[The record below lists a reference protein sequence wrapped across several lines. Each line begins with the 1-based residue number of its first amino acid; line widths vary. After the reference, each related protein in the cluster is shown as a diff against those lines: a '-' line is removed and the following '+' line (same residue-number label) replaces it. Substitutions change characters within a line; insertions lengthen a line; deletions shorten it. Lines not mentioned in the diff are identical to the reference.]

1 MGDIPNRPFRE
12 FDDASTEFSPA
23 PSAAPS
29 APGSLQM
36 QFLGVDEVQLNWS
49 DAADSELGY
58 IVEESTNGATF
69 GIVAEL
75 PAGST
80 STTVSVSSGV
90 EDVVLRVSAY
100 NALGDSA
107 AASDVDLLAPDSW
120 RYRTFGST
128 TSSNSQ
134 WTADADNDGS
144 PTVWEYAFATDPL
157 DSNSTDRINGE
168 LFDAGTNT
176 WLQIVVPRDNRRTVS
191 IEGRVSTNLTD
202 WAIGAPSTIEVHN
215 TSTNLILR
223 SAMPV
228 ENEPAQFLAVEI
240 MFPQ

>member
-1 MGDIPNRPFRE
+1 MCAGISSGPFRE

-36 QFLGVDEVQLNWS
+36 QFLGVDEIQLDWS

-58 IVEESTNGATF
+58 IVEVSTNGANF

-107 AASDVDLLAPDSW
+107 AATDVDLLAPDPW

-134 WTADADNDGS
+134 WTADADHDGS

-157 DSNSTDRINGE
+157 DSNSWNRVDGE
-168 LFDAGTNT
+168 LSTDGTNT
-176 WLQIVVPRDNRRTVS
+176 WLQIMVPRDNRRAVS
-191 IEGRVSTNLTD
+191 IDGRVSTNLSD
-202 WAIGAPSTIEVHN
+202 WAVGAPETEIAADTDTQLTIRST
-215 TSTNLILR
+215 T
-223 SAMPV
+223 PV
-228 ENEPAQFLAVEI
+228 ENKPAQFMGAEI
-240 MFPQ
+240 SIP

>member
-1 MGDIPNRPFRE
+1 
-12 FDDASTEFSPA
+12 
-23 PSAAPS
+23 
-29 APGSLQM
+29 
-36 QFLGVDEVQLNWS
+36 
-49 DAADSELGY
+49 
-58 IVEESTNGATF
+58 
-69 GIVAEL
+69 
-75 PAGST
+75 
-80 STTVSVSSGV
+80 V

-157 DSNSTDRINGE
+157 DSNSTDRINGD
-168 LFDAGTNT
+168 LLDAGTNT
-176 WLQIVVPRDNRRTVS
+176 WLQITIPRDSRRTVA

-202 WAIGAPSTIEVHN
+202 WSIGAPDSVVFEEAADYLIIRSST
-215 TSTNLILR
+215 
-223 SAMPV
+223 PV
-228 ENEPAQFLAVEI
+228 EDAPTQFIGAEVAI
-240 MFPQ
+240 P